1 MYFDQTKEDV
11 LSALSVSAKDGLS
24 EQEARTRLEKYG
36 ANKLK
41 EGKKKSMLQLF
52 ASQLNDPLIF
62 ILLIAAFVSGVMGE
76 LSDTVIIT
84 LVVVLNAVIGVY
96 QESKA
101 EKSME
106 ALKKLSSPKAYVVR
120 DGATL
125 EVDSEFLV
133 PGDIVVLDAGRYIP
147 CDLRLIE
154 SASLRVDESALTG
167 ESVPVEKDPNLLLTD
182 ASVPLGDRRNMAFSS
197 TLVTAGRGKGV
208 VTGTGMSTEIGR
220 IAEMLGEKEEQ
231 TPLQKKLAETG
242 KILGYIAL
250 AVCAAMFAVAIFQ
263 KRDAFEMFMTA
274 ISLAVAAIPEGMPA
288 IVSIVLALGVQR
300 MAKKNAII
308 RKLPSVETLGAV
320 NVICSDKTGTL
331 TRNKMTVMK
340 FYTVGE
346 YIEAEKLNLSDE
358 THRLLIENL
367 VLCSDATS
375 DGKTG
380 TGDPT
385 EIALIDAGLKNG
397 LDIEGMKTSHQR
409 VHEAPFESDRKL
421 MTTVNSYGGEYYV
434 MTKGAA
440 DNLLECSTHI
450 LHNGETVPLT
460 AELREDILNAA
471 GRMSDDAL
479 RVLGAAYKK
488 ADSEALK
495 WDEKMLEKNLI
506 FIGLVAMLDPP
517 RLEVKDSIEICKKAG
532 ITTVMITGDHRKTA
546 LAIAHDLGIADT
558 ESQTM
563 SGVELDSCTDEE
575 LAERSKTVRVYSRV
589 SPEHKV
595 RIVKAIKSN
604 GNIASMTGDGV
615 NDAPSLKAA
624 DIGVAMG
631 ITGTDVA
638 KGASDMILT
647 DDNFS
652 TIVAAVEEGRN
663 IFTNIKKS
671 ILFLLSCNLGEIFSL
686 FFAVLLGWPVPL
698 QSIHLLWVNLITDTF
713 PAISL
718 GVDPGD
724 PDVMKEKPK
733 KATESIFKGSL
744 AFLTFNG
751 LAIGLLTLLAFLI
764 GAMRYSDIH
773 DLSILTHM
781 MDLDLPNNA
790 EGLQHART
798 MAFVV
803 LAVSQLFFGF
813 TMRNRAKTIFQ
824 IGLFSNPYMVLSF
837 FAGFAIQ
844 AAVIYT
850 PFLADAFRVVPLN
863 VYDWLVVIGLA
874 MLPML
879 CNEVYKKLRGASE
892 GQ

>member
-563 SGVELDSCTDEE
+563 SGIELDSCTDEE